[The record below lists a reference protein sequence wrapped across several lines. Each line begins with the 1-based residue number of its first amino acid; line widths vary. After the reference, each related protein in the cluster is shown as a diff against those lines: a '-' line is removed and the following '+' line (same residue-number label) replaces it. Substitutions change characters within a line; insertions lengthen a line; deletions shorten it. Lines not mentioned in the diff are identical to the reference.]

1 MKKLFTLIAILALA
15 AVKGSSQETEITC
28 PSSGCI
34 VTKTPYE
41 TFNLQLNFANRAPN
55 GITIDSVTAVRQS
68 NSQDVTT
75 SLIINAPDSPVPSVT
90 SMTEKVVFR
99 IKGGTVGELYTI
111 AVRVIKTDTSE
122 KLEGDITLRV
132 VNLQ

>member
-75 SLIINAPDSPVPSVT
+75 SLIVNAPDSPVPSVT

-122 KLEGDITLRV
+122 KIEGDITLRV
-132 VNLQ
+132 VSTQ

>member
-75 SLIINAPDSPVPSVT
+75 SMIVNAPDSPVPSVT

-122 KLEGDITLRV
+122 KIEGDITLRV
-132 VNLQ
+132 VSTQ